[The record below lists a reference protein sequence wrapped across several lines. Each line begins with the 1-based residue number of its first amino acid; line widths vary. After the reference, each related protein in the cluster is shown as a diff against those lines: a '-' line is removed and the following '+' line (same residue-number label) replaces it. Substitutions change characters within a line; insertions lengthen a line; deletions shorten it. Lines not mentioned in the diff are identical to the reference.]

1 MVQTSGWDT
10 ASRHVSVHVLR
21 SAEATEERQRNEHT
35 VRPGGRKGKERKG
48 KREEELK
55 YFCCQWMFWERLS
68 LELKAD
74 LLLSQIRVV
83 RAEQTVKQ

>member
-35 VRPGGRKGKERKG
+35 VRPGGRKGKERK
-48 KREEELK
+48 KRREAEV
-55 YFCCQWMFWERLS
+55 F
-68 LELKAD
+68 
-74 LLLSQIRVV
+74 LLSVDVLGAFVSRTEGRSSPQSDQGRQS
-83 RAEQTVKQ
+83 RTDR